1 MTNIQE
7 IATHANAIKPELIYV
22 AIGCALGHHP
32 PNGSYLSPQ
41 QVPPFVEHAT
51 GRRLCILID
60 PTLEDPP
67 RQQPLADATPG
78 VTLTPLRQSFH
89 FDNPEHSAFLHSLIR
104 LTLEANSRTR
114 LIVQDYTGRDILP
127 YYPIDTYGPR
137 LTARVLY
144 DVTYNDGGCFVDLNK
159 IAIFHEAN
167 GNFLN
172 PVYLPM
178 WRFKGVRGAASTIQT
193 QLNKRESALFY
204 AHRYYGYLTGTRPPR
219 DWNTPERLTALLKPM
234 FYSYGLG
241 TVELT
246 RAKLCQLLQ
255 EATFDFLAC
264 ASLYATR
271 EDVQAAIDDPS
282 DDRYRDLLAT
292 AKNSLEV

>member
-1 MTNIQE
+1 MTTLRDIE
-7 IATHANAIKPELIYV
+7 VHATATKPELIYV

-32 PNGSYLSPQ
+32 PNGTHLSPQ
-41 QVPPFVEHAT
+41 QLPPFVQHAT
-51 GRRLCILID
+51 GQRLCVLID
-60 PTLEDPP
+60 PMLEEPP
-67 RQQPLADATPG
+67 RQKPLADATPG
-78 VTLTPLRQSFH
+78 VTLISLRQPFQ
-89 FDNPEHSAFLHSLIR
+89 FEDPTHSAFLHSLIH
-104 LTLEANSRTR
+104 LAVASESRTR
-114 LIVQDYTGRDILP
+114 LIVQDYSGRDILP

-144 DVTYNDGGCFVDLNK
+144 DVTYNDGGCFVDLDK
-159 IAIFHEAN
+159 VAIFHEAN

-178 WRFKGVRGAASTIQT
+178 WRFKGVRGAAITIQT
-193 QLNKRESALFY
+193 QLTKRESALFY

-219 DWNTPERLTALLKPM
+219 DWNTPERLSLLLKPM
-234 FYSYGLG
+234 FYAYGIAPIS
-241 TVELT
+241 LT
-246 RAKLCQLLQ
+246 ADKLRQLLQ

-271 EDVQAAIDDPS
+271 EEVQVAIDDPS

-292 AKNSLEV
+292 AKNSLEP